1 MLKRKFTV
9 KTQLHENNNQAL
21 IEYFEQTRATYNQAL
36 REAFQYIKHIKS
48 FDKSKYNTYL
58 QNKYDITKRTANS
71 IINDAQGR
79 YNALVELKKYEQ
91 QQLRRK
97 IDYLSSTLIP
107 KLTGEL
113 QDNLVMMKHGLTI
126 SLIKHHNL
134 RRKIVAKKNHLNQYR
149 QQLANLD
156 YQLSNRK
163 LKLCFGTTKLLKG
176 NYSKFIEQ
184 RDSQMTFVGAKAET
198 CCNQMLQLTY
208 SSRLNQF
215 KIQLRKDFHG
225 FKQAKSDNRYVI
237 GQCYFRYY
245 QSNIKHILD
254 QQNSPL
260 TFKIIK
266 RDQRYYL
273 YCVFEIQVD
282 RFKTSS
288 QNGLIGLDFNKG
300 FITYVETNQYGHLCD
315 TKRFNYRFRSGNC
328 TTNDLA
334 QIANQIVTLSRQTGK
349 SIAIEDLDFKN
360 KKAKRE
366 KRQGKKYNQMI
377 HSLAY
382 RKYVE
387 LLENIAYRNAI
398 LVKRVNPAWTSWL
411 AKHLFCPSM
420 KLNIHIGAA
429 YEIARRG
436 LGFKDKVTV

>member
-21 IEYFEQTRATYNQAL
+21 IEYFEQTRATYSQAL
-36 REAFQYIKHIKS
+36 RETFQYVKHANS
-48 FDKSKYNTYL
+48 FNKSKYNTYL

-91 QQLRRK
+91 KQLQRR

-107 KLTGEL
+107 KLTEEL
-113 QDNLVMMKHGLTI
+113 QDDLVMMKHGLTV

-134 RRKIVAKKNHLNQYR
+134 RRKIVAKKNRLNRYR
-149 QQLANLD
+149 QQLANLN
-156 YQLSNRK
+156 YQLSNHK
-163 LKLCFGTTKLLKG
+163 LKLCFGTTKLLKS

-198 CCNQMLQLTY
+198 GCNQMLQLIY
-208 SSRLNQF
+208 LPKLNQF

-225 FKQAKSDNRYVI
+225 FKQAKRDARYVF

-245 QSNIKHILD
+245 QNDIKHILD

-266 RDQRYYL
+266 QDQRYYL

-282 RFKTSS
+282 NFKTSS

-300 FITYVETNQYGHLCD
+300 FITYGEINQYGHLCD
-315 TKRFNYRFRSGNC
+315 TKRFNYRFCAGNC

-334 QIANQIVTLSRQTGK
+334 QIANQIVALCRQTGK

-366 KRQGKKYNQMI
+366 KHQGKKYNQMI

-387 LLENIAYRNAI
+387 LLENIAYRNAV

-411 AKHLFCPSM
+411 AKHLFCSSM

-436 LGFKDKVTV
+436 LGFKDKVMA